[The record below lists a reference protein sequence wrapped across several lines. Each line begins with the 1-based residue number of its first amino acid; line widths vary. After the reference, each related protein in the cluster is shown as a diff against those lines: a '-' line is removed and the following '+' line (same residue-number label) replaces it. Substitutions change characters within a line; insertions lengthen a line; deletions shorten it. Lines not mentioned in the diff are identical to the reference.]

1 MMGLFIFFWV
11 FTLLTSWIGSTTTI
25 VNGEHNATAFK
36 IKTLFFWVAVT
47 ASFFAGYYLT
57 K

>member
-1 MMGLFIFFWV
+1 MMILFIFFWV
-11 FTLLTSWIGSTTTI
+11 FTLLVSWIGSTTTI

-36 IKTLFFWVAVT
+36 IKSIFFWVSVVS
-47 ASFFAGYYLT
+47 SFFAGYYLT